1 MKNGMHRTAADFKL
15 VHLNMTCKQ
24 GWCSRLSLS
33 AAFMQLPRETWSCE
47 PCSQSYWAL
56 CLMKVCPRDPRAC
69 EFAHVSV
76 TLFSLSARS
85 GWCAHELWSCKSV
98 LKINISRILSSHYVH
113 AFAIWKHLRN
123 NTRRGSHALLFA
135 ATHWDAHCLLLP
147 FHPIFLPTAALK
159 ELQVIWVMTDREISS
174 GWWQMKREPNCRMVK
189 PFWFFGHKIL
199 TWCTNSQLSYVPLV
213 TITQWISSLASEGHN
228 IRWNM
233 GVLKELSDSLW
244 KAEETSSSQY
254 LMFLRL
260 LQQSLL

>member
-47 PCSQSYWAL
+47 PCSQSYWVL

-85 GWCAHELWSCKSV
+85 GWCAHDLWSCKSV

-113 AFAIWKHLRN
+113 AFAIWKHLQN
-123 NTRRGSHALLFA
+123 NTSGCVYQDLSSLLQPCSLLTQWPQKPREALWHREYFSINSCPLFC
-135 ATHWDAHCLLLP
+135 HRLLL
-147 FHPIFLPTAALK
+147 HI
-159 ELQVIWVMTDREISS
+159 
-174 GWWQMKREPNCRMVK
+174 
-189 PFWFFGHKIL
+189 
-199 TWCTNSQLSYVPLV
+199 
-213 TITQWISSLASEGHN
+213 
-228 IRWNM
+228 
-233 GVLKELSDSLW
+233 
-244 KAEETSSSQY
+244 
-254 LMFLRL
+254 
-260 LQQSLL
+260 

>member
-33 AAFMQLPRETWSCE
+33 AAFMQLPRETWSRE

-56 CLMKVCPRDPRAC
+56 CLMMVCPRDPRAC

-85 GWCAHELWSCKSV
+85 GWCAHDLWSCKSV

-123 NTRRGSHALLFA
+123 NTRRGAVVVFIRIFP
-135 ATHWDAHCLLLP
+135 HC
-147 FHPIFLPTAALK
+147 
-159 ELQVIWVMTDREISS
+159 
-174 GWWQMKREPNCRMVK
+174 
-189 PFWFFGHKIL
+189 
-199 TWCTNSQLSYVPLV
+199 
-213 TITQWISSLASEGHN
+213 SSLAVCWHSGHRSPERLCGVES
-228 IRWNM
+228 ISASTPALFFVIDCCFTYRPWRRMWKRW
-233 GVLKELSDSLW
+233 GQ
-244 KAEETSSSQY
+244 ETAVRDLTLFRSSSCA
-254 LMFLRL
+254 LCLFFT
-260 LQQSLL
+260 